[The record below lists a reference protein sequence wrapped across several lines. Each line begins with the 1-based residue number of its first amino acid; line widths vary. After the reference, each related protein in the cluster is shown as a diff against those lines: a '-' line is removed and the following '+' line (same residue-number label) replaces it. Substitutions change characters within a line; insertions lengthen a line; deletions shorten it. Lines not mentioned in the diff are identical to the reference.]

1 MAHCCTQH
9 KLDRIKIGHDGCRR
23 TTELPYFASVH
34 HPQGGVDRAAH
45 SAPHPVQEWD
55 QSWSGEPRLGLFQAQ
70 NTRCPLPFNASATA
84 FSAASASLRV
94 ENGPMPFIVRLRC
107 CELPA
112 RFVSGE
118 AAFGGVGA
126 LHCTWSGA
134 DHHDGRSHISL
145 VGLFLAVSVSCPFLP
160 HSLHFGEGFF
170 TRFLEFRSVRP
181 HKLPEKDARGSDM
194 CRVASDG
201 YSLTYEN
208 PVSVPA
214 VFGQVQPTADRQI
227 PRSIRRLSPIR
238 P

>member
-1 MAHCCTQH
+1 MAHCCTQQTGPL
-9 KLDRIKIGHDGCRR
+9 KSDTTAAGERQTCLILRRFTIRNVVLIVRPTLPRIRL
-23 TTELPYFASVH
+23 E
-34 HPQGGVDRAAH
+34 
-45 SAPHPVQEWD
+45 EWD
-55 QSWSGEPRLGLFQAQ
+55 QSWSGKPRLGLFQAQ
-70 NTRCPLPFNASATA
+70 NTRCPLRFNASATA

-94 ENGPMPFIVRLRC
+94 ENGPMPFIVHLRC

-126 LHCTWSGA
+126 LHCTWSDA
-134 DHHDGRSHISL
+134 DHHDGRSRISL
-145 VGLFLAVSVSCPFLP
+145 VGLFLAVSVSRPFLP

-170 TRFLEFRSVRP
+170 TRFLEFSSVRP

-208 PVSVPA
+208 PVFVPA